1 VLEQKKQN
9 GKLVALRAAFPH
21 TIPILTSFLVLGMA
35 YGVLMSSKGYG
46 PLWSGFVSAFAFCGS
61 MQYAAITLLTAA
73 FDPLGAFLLSFMVNA
88 RHLFYGISLLKKY
101 RGLGMLRPFL
111 IYTMCDETFSVVATV
126 DPPEEVDRGWFYFF
140 ISLLDWVYW
149 VTGTVLGGVA
159 GSLIMFNTAGMDFAL
174 TAMFV
179 VLFLEQMLQP
189 ARRRAGIMGLAC
201 TVAAL
206 AVFGAERMVIPAMML
221 ILVVLLLG
229 GRKHETE

>member
-1 VLEQKKQN
+1 MVERARKTE
-9 GKLVALRAAFPH
+9 KLAALRAAVPH

-46 PLWSGFVSAFAFCGS
+46 PLWSGLFSALAFCGS

-101 RGLGMLRPFL
+101 SGLGAFRPFL
-111 IYTMCDETFSVVATV
+111 IYTLCDETFSVVATV
-126 DPPEEVDRGWFYFF
+126 DPPEEVDRRWFYFF
-140 ISLLDWVYW
+140 ISLLDWLYW
-149 VTGTVLGGVA
+149 ITGSVLGGVA
-159 GSLIMFNTAGMDFAL
+159 GSLITFNTTGMDFAL

-179 VLFLEQMLQP
+179 VLFLEQMLKP
-189 ARRRAGIMGLAC
+189 AKRRAGIMGFAC

-206 AVFGAERMVIPAMML
+206 VAFGANNMVIPAMVL
-221 ILVVLLLG
+221 ILVLLLLG
-229 GRKHETE
+229 GGRHEAE